1 MVLNLLEQDAYDIAV
16 TGYDKAVM
24 LYCKLYN
31 TSEKEIGKDNF
42 HDRNLGKTLYAL
54 GRVHAAK
61 SSVAKAER
69 YCRLAAKCGYG
80 PAKEFCD
87 KYKIKY

>member
-1 MVLNLLEQDAYDIAV
+1 MLNLPQQDAYDIAV
-16 TGYDKAVM
+16 TGCDKAVP
-24 LYCKLYN
+24 LYGKLYN
-31 TSEKEIGKDNF
+31 TSEKETGKDNF
-42 HDRNLGKTLYAL
+42 HDRNLGKTPYAF
-54 GRVHAAK
+54 GRVHVAK